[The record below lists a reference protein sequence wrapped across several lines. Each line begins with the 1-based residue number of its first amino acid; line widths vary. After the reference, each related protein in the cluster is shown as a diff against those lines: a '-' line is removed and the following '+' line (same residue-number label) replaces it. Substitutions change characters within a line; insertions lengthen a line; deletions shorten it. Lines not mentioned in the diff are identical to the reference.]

1 MPNESVLP
9 ATIDDLQRALLQ
21 HAYIADR
28 GLATSLFL
36 ALKLGRPLL
45 LEGEPGVGKTEAAKA
60 MAAVLGGELIRL
72 QCYEGID
79 ASQALYAWDYPRQL
93 MHLRYLEAQGEAFS
107 ETELYASRFL
117 LKRPLLQ
124 ALEGEDETPRV
135 LLIDEIDRSDD
146 EFEAFLLEILADF
159 QITIPELGV
168 VRAQTRP
175 LVILTSNRT
184 RALHDALT
192 RRCLYCWIDYPDFD
206 AELAIVQARA
216 PRAAE
221 LLARQA
227 TGFVQALRAE
237 ELYKRPGVAETLDWV
252 QALVALDQTALEEEW
267 IQATLGVLLKDQA
280 DLAHISDGAWQGL
293 WAGIRSR

>member
-9 ATIDDLQRALLQ
+9 ATIDDLQHALLQ

-280 DLAHISDGAWQGL
+280 DLAHISDDAWQGL